1 MKRGRS
7 RMETDPAIP
16 SSRFWRSHRSA
27 VLLLVGTLV
36 LVIPAAASYAGDHP
50 LSTAFTGPVE
60 GGDFIFTTGNS
71 TYTGEL
77 RAGDSCVVTFPV
89 AIPEG
94 AEVMYSRLYVYWAW
108 SRKDRL
114 PVYPSFRSSANGET
128 LEFKDRFMDSKGV
141 VSSTDFFSGMD
152 TFLLPDPVLTR
163 NPLVITVE
171 QTGQEGSSVVIQGV
185 GLLVLSG
192 KAGGHETLFW
202 VKEGTD
208 LLYSSYGISP
218 EMATSRVDLDG
229 TVPLERVEEARLL
242 VIAPSGGYSRNNQP
256 DMNRLQVNLIPSEQ
270 IPPLFEMIFRVI
282 FPRFQGREWSD
293 VFQADEL
300 HQVGLENREITPYL
314 RSAQNRIAVQDR
326 GDYLQLTNV
335 VLAIRLKGAGI

>member
-1 MKRGRS
+1 
-7 RMETDPAIP
+7 
-16 SSRFWRSHRSA
+16 
-27 VLLLVGTLV
+27 
-36 LVIPAAASYAGDHP
+36 
-50 LSTAFTGPVE
+50 
-60 GGDFIFTTGNS
+60 
-71 TYTGEL
+71 
-77 RAGDSCVVTFPV
+77 
-89 AIPEG
+89 
-94 AEVMYSRLYVYWAW
+94 
-108 SRKDRL
+108 
-114 PVYPSFRSSANGET
+114 
-128 LEFKDRFMDSKGV
+128 V

-185 GLLVLSG
+185 ALLVVY
-192 KAGGHETLFW
+192 GGVGDHETLFW

-218 EMATSRVDLDG
+218 EMATSSVDLDG

-256 DMNRLQVNLIPSEQ
+256 DMNRLQVNLIPKEQ
-270 IPPLFEMIFRVI
+270 IPPLFEMVFRVI

-300 HQVGLENREITPYL
+300 HQIGIEDREITPYL
-314 RSAQNRIAVQDR
+314 RSAQNRVAVQDR
-326 GDYLQLTNV
+326 GDYLQLTNM
-335 VLAIRLKGAGI
+335 VLAIRLKGVAG